1 MSLSLPDT
9 SLEQFSQGSV
19 PVAVNTIPEICWGKA
34 QAQGEQYCSPRVYP
48 GSCSPWK
55 DAQCQI
61 KIAVRVAVPR
71 KPYSL
76 LLASYTVTREKRL
89 LLKFCILLLLI

>member
-1 MSLSLPDT
+1 MSPSLPDT
-9 SLEQFSQGSV
+9 SLEQFSQDSV
-19 PVAVNTIPEICWGKA
+19 PVSVTAIPEICWGKA
-34 QAQGEQYCSPRVYP
+34 QAQGEQFCSLRVYP

-55 DAQCQI
+55 DAQRLI
-61 KIAVRVAVPR
+61 KIAIRVAVPR

-89 LLKFCILLLLI
+89 LKFCILLLLI